1 MGTARKLKRKEYKFV
16 MKMVRSKI
24 KQKAVWNN
32 VAVSDIRER
41 IKSGVPPYRLQE
53 LITLRY
59 DPPRSSLKQ
68 LANRFLKVAHKN
80 NIPQDDY
87 KLHIGKFLNGYLKG
101 LDDQI
106 RSLITEESNK

>member
-1 MGTARKLKRKEYKFV
+1 MGMARKLKRKEFKFV

-32 VAVSDIRER
+32 VAVSNIRER
-41 IKSGVPPYRLQE
+41 IRIGVAPYKLQE
-53 LITLRY
+53 LITMRY
-59 DPPRSSLKQ
+59 SPSRSSLKQ
-68 LANRFLKVAHKN
+68 LTNRFLKVAHKN

-87 KLHIGKFLNGYLKG
+87 ELHIGKFLNGYLKG

-106 RSLITEESNK
+106 RSLITEDQ